1 MWSLGR
7 SRSRALRETEV
18 DLVRSSTNERER
30 RRDLVAVE
38 MPLHV
43 LINGAHYAT
52 IMCTPEKGRE
62 LVLGHLLSEG
72 VVKSRDEISC
82 IDAARGGQFRVTLL
96 PGIDEKA
103 RVTYAAPFA
112 RIITS
117 ACGSSQSWPFPKL
130 LDRVKTLSIRSEL
143 RLDARTVGESCRR
156 LNQLATMFRMT
167 GGLHAAA
174 IFTKNGSLKAFA
186 EDVGRHNAVDKVI
199 GIASRKNVKLSECLL
214 VCSGRL
220 SGDIVLKAV
229 RVGIP
234 VIVSIA
240 SALSSGVDVAE
251 AVGATLIGFVRGHR
265 MNIYTHPERIQP
277 SA

>member
-1 MWSLGR
+1 LI
-7 SRSRALRETEV
+7 
-18 DLVRSSTNERER
+18 RSSTGERER

-43 LINGAHYAT
+43 MINGAHYAT
-52 IMCTPEKGRE
+52 IMCTPEKRRE

-72 VVKSRDEISC
+72 VVKSRDEISG

-103 RVTYAAPFA
+103 RVAYAAPFA

-117 ACGSSQSWPFPKL
+117 ACGPSQSWPFPKL

-214 VCSGRL
+214 ACSGRL

-234 VIVSIA
+234 VIASIA